1 MLPTVTHEIPN
12 RRLTAVRSVTCAR
25 YAVNSSNSDVN
36 ALVPLAHG
44 TRSTFTPQRG
54 HDTRHGAYRR
64 HADSRPHDRCRH
76 LRSGCRSYRGA
87 RFPHAPHRE
96 RRHDGAT
103 DAVNGPAAGISTART
118 YICVTP
124 NSRRSTVVRR
134 MGLSSSRVLVVAHP
148 AHETRKPL
156 RFATRFGDARR
167 RTRRRRPP
175 DTGRPAEVHGP
186 RRSRRR
192 QPVPVLEPP
201 AGAPSASS
209 WTAGTPPSRP
219 GRKAHNCCLSGGTD
233 GVSPEGPERSGG
245 RAQRVDTPA
254 GPPLPL
260 TALPRHRATRICL
273 KQVRHDPSVPRSP
286 ALSAPRADPTI
297 APQLAHTR
305 CRRARFFR
313 SRKRSLMP
321 RGRRS
326 FGRGMALGVT
336 SGS

>member
-1 MLPTVTHEIPN
+1 MRPGSPCVLQPASATHAAPT
-12 RRLTAVRSVTCAR
+12 
-25 YAVNSSNSDVN
+25 
-36 ALVPLAHG
+36 
-44 TRSTFTPQRG
+44 
-54 HDTRHGAYRR
+54 
-64 HADSRPHDRCRH
+64 
-76 LRSGCRSYRGA
+76 
-87 RFPHAPHRE
+87 
-96 RRHDGAT
+96 
-103 DAVNGPAAGISTART
+103 
-118 YICVTP
+118 
-124 NSRRSTVVRR
+124 
-134 MGLSSSRVLVVAHP
+134 
-148 AHETRKPL
+148 
-156 RFATRFGDARR
+156 
-167 RTRRRRPP
+167 PP

-254 GPPLPL
+254 GPPLPP

-273 KQVRHDPSVPRSP
+273 KQVRHDPSIPRSP

-305 CRRARFFR
+305 CRRAHLPRRRRRGRIEQDVGESSLRCRHRRPSDVLSGALRARGRCDCRLLVPGPAGGGRRPDEDASLRIGIRVRGSRHRSSSRTRACASAICSGVMRSARR
-313 SRKRSLMP
+313 SRSSRAPATPLADEARVSH
-321 RGRRS
+321 
-326 FGRGMALGVT
+326 A
-336 SGS
+336 